1 MSAAGAAR
9 SPSPVRAQHE
19 LPGNLGIL
27 APLALLAAVVAF
39 ATLPPG
45 SATVA
50 SLTSAV
56 LLLVSATDIERGV
69 IPNRIVLPS
78 SAVVLLLQIA
88 VSPGRSAEWL
98 LAGVVAAL
106 ILLAPQLL
114 RREWMGMGDVKLG
127 LLLGVALGW
136 SAMGAIL
143 LAFLLAFPVAVLVLL
158 RDGLGARKRTIP
170 FGPFLSLAGLIAL
183 LGPHLSA
190 LGAG

>member
-1 MSAAGAAR
+1 MSATGAAH
-9 SPSPVRAQHE
+9 SQSPVRAQHE

-56 LLLVSATDIERGV
+56 LLLVSATDIKRGV

-183 LGPHLSA
+183 LGPHLSV